1 MSLVMVR
8 LGRPRTAGRCL
19 GAAGHGRAGGRGG
32 AGLAVPR
39 LFFVVL
45 LSAVQV
51 RLVQNPTSFSLFLF
65 EASGPGDGQRVAETP
80 LLCLRVRQG
89 LILLEVRIIPAFAF
103 LAPEL
108 QERHR

>member
-1 MSLVMVR
+1 MTRFLSAMSLVMVR

-45 LSAVQV
+45 QTNKS
-51 RLVQNPTSFSLFLF
+51 TDFS
-65 EASGPGDGQRVAETP
+65 EKEKNCST
-80 LLCLRVRQG
+80 
-89 LILLEVRIIPAFAF
+89 
-103 LAPEL
+103 
-108 QERHR
+108 